1 MANLDTL
8 SAAQI
13 AAGVAAGEFSAEDV
27 ARASLAA
34 IEAREPE
41 VQAFLEVSSELALAA
56 ASPCRRSPA
65 CRSPSR
71 TT

>member
-27 ARASLAA
+27 GIASKSGTPVTVTLVNKVKSYTA
-34 IEAREPE
+34 
-41 VQAFLEVSSELALAA
+41 
-56 ASPCRRSPA
+56 
-65 CRSPSR
+65 
-71 TT
+71 